1 MKRLLV
7 VDDEPFAREVF
18 RKVINEV
25 LPDAEIIEAED
36 GNEAWQIMSNNQIDL
51 AILDINMPFING
63 VDLIEKIKM
72 NENLKDIPCVVI
84 SATTSSEIREKIEKF
99 GHIEVISKI
108 DISARAN
115 IENPLVKI
123 LKNLN

>member
-123 LKNLN
+123 LKDLN